1 MSMKDSVHTK
11 PDVGEVNLKYFK
23 ELYSA
28 NPNSQDLIESLASG
42 EPLVVDHKSAPYSQI
57 IHRSI
62 DVKDLL
68 VLKPANG
75 AGHDANVLDS
85 HGESRAR
92 LRTLRGMILTV
103 RGTQI

>member
-1 MSMKDSVHTK
+1 MKDSVHTK
-11 PDVGEVNLKYFK
+11 PDVGEINLKYFK

-28 NPNSQDLIESLASG
+28 NPNSQDLIESLASC
-42 EPLVVDHKSAPYSQI
+42 ERLVVDHKSAPYSQI

-75 AGHDANVLDS
+75 AGLECKCL
-85 HGESRAR
+85 G
-92 LRTLRGMILTV
+92 LTHTAKV
-103 RGTQI
+103 EHVCGHYAV

>member
-1 MSMKDSVHTK
+1 MKDSVHTK
-11 PDVGEVNLKYFK
+11 PDVGEVNLTYFK

-28 NPNSQDLIESLASG
+28 NPNSQDLIKSLASC
-42 EPLVVDHKSAPYSQI
+42 ERLVVDHKSAPYSQI

-75 AGHDANVLDS
+75 AGPDANVSWTHS

-103 RGTQI
+103 RGTQR